1 MIDVV
6 NALED
11 PVTKLTERGEL
22 QRNWI
27 VFSAECG
34 RRAEEALT
42 KAAEVLADH
51 APGQR
56 PDDELARAWAAVGQ
70 GWASLAHAE
79 AARSM
84 AVCRL
89 CGRSDGDEYLPW
101 HIGVAACRKAAWPR
115 RGTK

>member
-1 MIDVV
+1 MADVV
-6 NALED
+6 NALQD

-22 QRNWI
+22 QRDWI

-56 PDDELARAWAAVGQ
+56 PDDELARAWAAMGQ

-84 AVCRL
+84 AV
-89 CGRSDGDEYLPW
+89 
-101 HIGVAACRKAAWPR
+101 AAFAVDQMGMNTYP
-115 RGTK
+115 GT